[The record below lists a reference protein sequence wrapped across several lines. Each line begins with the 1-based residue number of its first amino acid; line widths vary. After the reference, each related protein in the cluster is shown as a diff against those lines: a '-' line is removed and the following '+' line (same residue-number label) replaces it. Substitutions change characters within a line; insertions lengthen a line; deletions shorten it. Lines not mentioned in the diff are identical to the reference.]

1 MAINYFLKISLLLVV
16 SIIVVGSNFALDIES
31 DAFKHGGYIP
41 DRYSCD
47 AQDFS
52 PALSW
57 NEVPQGTKSF
67 ALICDDPDAPFKV
80 WVHWL
85 VFNIPAE
92 IRKLKENITNEEMS
106 SLGVVEGT
114 NDFGTLGYRGP
125 CPPQGRRHRYFF
137 KLYALDTNLSLEE
150 TATKSELIEAMQ
162 GHIIAESKIVA
173 SYQR

>member
-1 MAINYFLKISLLLVV
+1 MIKKCCLILFLTFFSLEV
-16 SIIVVGSNFALDIES
+16 FALDIES
-31 DAFKHGGYIP
+31 DVFKNNGYIP

-52 PALSW
+52 PALAWSDA
-57 NEVPQGTKSF
+57 PAATRSF

-80 WVHWL
+80 WVHW
-85 VFNIPAE
+85 VIFNIPAE
-92 IRKLKENITNEEMS
+92 SNKLKENISQEEMA
-106 SLGVVEGT
+106 SLGIVLGT
-114 NDFGTLGYRGP
+114 NDFGSLGYRGP

-137 KLYALDTNLSLEE
+137 KLYALDSTLSLEE
-150 TATKSELIEAMQ
+150 GATKSQLIEAMQ